1 MPYQDHEQAIQR
13 SLNFIEQ
20 YLTEPLHLNR
30 LAEHAGY
37 SRFRFNVS
45 FERSL
50 GNQLLNM

>member
-37 SRFRFNVS
+37 SRFHFQRVFRNS
-45 FERSL
+45 I
-50 GNQLLNM
+50 GKQLLNM